1 MKLVLRR
8 RPQSGEPMAG
18 DGYPSMLE
26 QEPERRNLKQ

>member
-26 QEPERRNLKQ
+26 QESESRKSKQ